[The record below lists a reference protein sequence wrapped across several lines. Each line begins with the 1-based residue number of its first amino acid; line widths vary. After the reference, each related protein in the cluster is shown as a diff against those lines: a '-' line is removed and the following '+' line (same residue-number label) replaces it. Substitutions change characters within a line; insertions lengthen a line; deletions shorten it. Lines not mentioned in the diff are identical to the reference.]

1 MIESLRIMI
10 ERLKVVPEPSASACF
25 VTIVYNKL
33 KIPSQSKCLV
43 VVCGG
48 NIDVNSIKLLF

>member
-1 MIESLRIMI
+1 MI

-25 VTIVYNKL
+25 VPIVYNKL